1 MKARSFRRMLSAF
14 LAVVM
19 VLTTMPLSGIEVNAA
34 TTITTVNDM
43 GKLGSGFNM
52 LGDKYLGDA
61 PMRQIFVSTSGITAQ
76 FDSNPVSKSSYSYIT
91 SVSDYFS
98 NEAQTIKVGFGMGS
112 EASAKLTI
120 KIVELNL
127 SQKYKLDFST
137 TNGGTSSS
145 NTSDSTEYM
154 LLEYMHQIGTYT
166 MWLDNE
172 TQIARLWQTDANGN
186 FTILNEDF
194 VNSLL
199 NDDPA
204 TFFKN
209 YGSHL
214 ITQYTA
220 GGTATSSY
228 YGEIHYESSSESFE
242 HNTSVSESAEG
253 ALSKHKELESIYSS
267 NTGSSTGNTVK
278 RGESTA
284 RGGTGNFAWDE
295 ASASSWATT
304 VDKDHHIALV
314 DDNLMMLPM
323 WELLVDDSQADRRI
337 ELEQYFNENVDSQYA
352 ELYGK
357 YIYSPTGNKDYTG
370 YTFVQT
376 AEDFN
381 NIRNNLNG
389 KYVLL
394 NNIDLSS
401 YTEWSPIG
409 TKTAPFTGTIDGNG
423 NTVSGLSISKCDS
436 YAGLLGYNVGTVEN
450 LTVSGNIDADGSG
463 STNNVAYIGGIAGYN
478 AGTIYNCRN
487 MVTVNGKLTVTD
499 AVSENVAATTNE
511 FYAKYSAAIENAKKT
526 TAQTLSN
533 NSTVSV
539 GLTPIHLTGTA
550 TGVTINVSGSA
561 SNDPAFIV
569 LENTNIT
576 GTITHNSSRKIC
588 IISIGDSNSISGS
601 ASQVAINVSSADLYI
616 TGEANLNI
624 AGGNGANGASGNNGT
639 AGSAGDSRTDPGD
652 RGTDGS
658 NGGNGG
664 NGAYGIVANSL
675 TTNTTG
681 SITIAGGDG
690 GDGGNGGNGG
700 SGGRGWNGNGIMLA
714 ANGSDAGDGGH
725 GGNGGNGGNGQNA
738 LFITATD
745 ITILSG
751 RMTIIC
757 GTSGNGGKGGNG
769 GAGGRGGNANG
780 SIGNAGNGGDGGNGG
795 NGGNAGIATML
806 SIPNVK
812 ATYDAQVYATYT
824 TNSYG
829 IAGARGEAGSAGSRG
844 STNYQGSDGS
854 AGTAGSA
861 GKNETPS
868 DTISDINSSRTILF
882 TSTRKYVLLVGSS
895 SWESAYQ
902 NAQSNDKTSLV
913 SIGSLQEQSL
923 VEELVELANKKDL
936 AFWIGLKIIS
946 IDPSTQSC
954 IGEWSDGS
962 RIKIVGTGETAVA
975 YRLDLDGN
983 IVGEAYINF
992 NAGEPN
998 NSNNNEYF
1006 IHLTTD
1012 AKWNDNSNSAA
1023 YGYITETKIDTETG
1037 NTVDKNSLIIGGI
1050 CGYNAGSI
1058 KSAYNTAKITANK
1071 AYSIQSGISA
1081 YVGGISGYNNGSI
1094 MDSANTGEVSALAVS
1109 DSMSHY
1115 ADAYAYNI
1123 GKGGTTTNCSEEAS
1137 PKANAYSANTLEN
1150 TENGTVIKK
1159 DSVRKSVEEY
1169 WKNSELAINDITQTE
1184 YLRNSVFIRDTLN
1197 MSIGGQIVNAYTIRN
1212 NFYQYGTT
1220 TVTVTYSDGS
1230 NDYTRY
1236 IPIRIVEETPESVEI
1251 YMLPKTEFFIGDAF
1265 TSEGLGLKL
1274 VYNNGSEKLLSSKN
1288 FTVSAPNMSV
1298 AGKQTVTVSY
1308 EYAVGE
1314 SYTCTYDITV
1324 SSISVVGIQVTK
1336 LPDKLSYFQGDK
1348 LDLNGIQVA
1357 KIYNNGQTE
1366 LIPIDQLNAT
1376 YNFKNAGDTTVT
1388 ISFGNWNAT
1397 YSVVVEERVV
1407 DEYTPQIIIESKKAT
1422 KGKEVTVR
1430 VEIKNNPG
1438 ISYLEVTPVI
1448 APELTLVKVENGD
1461 LISDF
1466 TKGKQYVWVAD
1477 EDVKDDGILMTFTF
1491 LVDETVEIGTYQVAF
1506 NLQTCANYDEEAVQ
1520 LYMAEGNIQVIDFVY
1535 GDATGDGVVDGF
1547 DVIRLKKYLA
1557 NYDYDTDT
1565 STAEIFAGADATG
1578 DGSVDGFDVIR
1589 LKKYLANYDYE
1600 TGESTVV
1607 LGPQ

>member
-1 MKARSFRRMLSAF
+1 MKARSFQRMLSAF

-19 VLTTMPLSGIEVNAA
+19 VLMTMPLSGIVVNAA
-34 TTITTVNDM
+34 TTITTVNDL

-172 TQIARLWQTDANGN
+172 TQIARLWQTDANGD

-267 NTGSSTGNTVK
+267 NSGNSTGSTVK

-381 NIRNNLNG
+381 NIRNNLDG

-394 NNIDLSS
+394 NNIDLSG
-401 YTEWSPIG
+401 YAEWLPIG
-409 TKTAPFTGTIDGNG
+409 TKAAPFTGTIDGNG

-436 YAGLLGYNVGTVEN
+436 YAGLLGYNAGTVEN
-450 LTVSGNIDADGSG
+450 LTVRGNIDADGST

-478 AGTIYNCRN
+478 AGTISNCHN
-487 MVTVNGKLTVTD
+487 MVTVNGKMTVTD
-499 AVSENVAATTNE
+499 ADSANVAATTND
-511 FYAKYSAAIENAKKT
+511 FYAKYSTAIENAKKT

-533 NSTVSV
+533 NSTISV

-569 LENTNIT
+569 LENANIT
-576 GTITHNSSRKIC
+576 GTITHSSDRKIC
-588 IISIGDSNSISGS
+588 IISIGDSNSITGS
-601 ASQVAINVSSADLYI
+601 ASQVAINTSSADIYI
-616 TGEANLNI
+616 TGTANLNVS
-624 AGGNGANGASGNNGT
+624 GGNGANGSNGSNGT
-639 AGSAGDSRTDPGD
+639 AGSVGDSRSDPGD
-652 RGTDGS
+652 RGTDGA

-664 NGAYGIVANSL
+664 HGAYGIVANSL
-675 TTNTTG
+675 TTNISG
-681 SITIAGGDG
+681 DITIAGGN
-690 GDGGNGGNGG
+690 GGNGGTGGNGG

-738 LFITATD
+738 LSITASD
-745 ITILSG
+745 ITVLAG
-751 RMTIIC
+751 KMTIIC

-780 SIGNAGNGGDGGNGG
+780 NIGDAGNGGDGGNGG
-795 NGGNAGIATML
+795 NGGNAGIATMM
-806 SIPNVK
+806 SIPNVT
-812 ATYDAQVYATYT
+812 AANNAQVYATYT
-824 TNSYG
+824 TKTYG
-829 IAGARGEAGSAGSRG
+829 VAGARGEAGAAGSRG
-844 STNYQGSDGS
+844 STNYKGSDGT

-861 GKNETPS
+861 GKNETSS
-868 DTISDINSSRTILF
+868 DIISDINSSRTILF

-895 SWESAYQ
+895 SWENAYQ
-902 NAQSNDKTSLV
+902 NAQSNDKTFLV

-923 VEELVELANKKDL
+923 VEELVELANKKDS

-975 YRLDLDGN
+975 YRLDSDGN

-998 NSNNNEYF
+998 NANNNEYF

-1023 YGYITETKIDTETG
+1023 YGYITETKIDTATG
-1037 NTVDKNSLIIGGI
+1037 NTINKNSLIVGGV
-1050 CGYNAGSI
+1050 CGYNAGNV

-1071 AYSIQSGISA
+1071 AYSVQSGISA
-1081 YVGGISGYNNGSI
+1081 YAGGISGYNNGSI
-1094 MDSANTGEVSALAVS
+1094 VDSANTGAVNALAVS

-1123 GKGGTTTNCSEEAS
+1123 GKGGTTTNCSAEAS

-1150 TENGTVIKK
+1150 TEISTVAKQ
-1159 DSVRKSVEEY
+1159 DSVKASLEAY
-1169 WKNSELAINDITQTE
+1169 WKNSELTINAVTQTE
-1184 YLRNSVFIRDTLN
+1184 YLRNSAFIRDTLD
-1197 MSIGGQIVNAYTIRN
+1197 MSMGGTSINAYTIRN

-1220 TVTVTYSDGS
+1220 TVTVMYSDGA

-1236 IPIRIVEETPESVEI
+1236 IPIRIIEETPESLEI
-1251 YMLPKTEFFIGDAF
+1251 YMLPKTEFFIGDVF

-1288 FTVSAPNMSV
+1288 FTVSAPNMNV
-1298 AGKQTVTVSY
+1298 VGKQTVEVSY

-1314 SYTCTYDITV
+1314 IYTCTYDIIV
-1324 SSISVVGIQVTK
+1324 SAISVVGIQITK

-1376 YNFKNAGDTTVT
+1376 YNFKNAGETTVT

-1407 DEYTPQIIIESKKAT
+1407 NEYTPQIIIESKKAT
-1422 KGKEVTVR
+1422 KGKEVTVK

-1506 NLQTCANYDEEAVQ
+1506 NLRTCANYDEEAVQ

-1557 NYDYDTDT
+1557 NYDYDTNT
-1565 STAEIFAGADATG
+1565 STVEIFAGADATG

-1600 TGESTVV
+1600 TGESTIV